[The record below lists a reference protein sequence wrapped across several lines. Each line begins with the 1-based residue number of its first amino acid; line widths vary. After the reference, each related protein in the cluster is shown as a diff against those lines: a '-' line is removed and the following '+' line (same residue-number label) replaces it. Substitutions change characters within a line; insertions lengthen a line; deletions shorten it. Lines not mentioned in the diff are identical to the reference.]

1 MPTTLPGG
9 ITPFQDNDRGFFA
22 WLESNP
28 DGYFI
33 NSERNPKPRYLI
45 LHRPNCSH
53 FTGNPALHWTKDYVK
68 FCSRDRRNLEAWA
81 INTVGG
87 EVSLCP
93 TCLG

>member
-9 ITPFQDNDRGFFA
+9 ITQFQDDDRGFLA
-22 WLESNP
+22 WLERYP

-33 NSERNPKPRYLI
+33 NSERNPKPRYLV

-53 FTGNPALHWTKDYVK
+53 FTRNPALHWTKDYVK
-68 FCSRDRRNLEAWA
+68 FCSRDRGNLEAWA
-81 INTVGG
+81 IDTVGG
-87 EVSLCP
+87 EVTLCP